1 MNMFGNCL
9 KNHRRLGGES
19 GRDRFVSFVVRAQ
32 SGCLVRLMSKVTLLK
47 TQVGGRCGESQLL
60 QSHLFAFRAHQGINL

>member
-9 KNHRRLGGES
+9 KIHRRLGGES

-32 SGCLVRLMSKVTLLK
+32 SGCQGR
-47 TQVGGRCGESQLL
+47 VGGRCGESQLL